1 MKGTKVIWIIIFN
14 VFIILSEIFFG
25 VISNSYALVA
35 DALHNTGDVM
45 ALVITFIA
53 IKLGQKQATFNY
65 TFGFLKAEM
74 MAAFVNSLFLSLTM
88 LYMIYQAIYR
98 VFYPEP
104 IESVY
109 MIVMGTIAIIANG
122 LSAYFLN
129 KMNIGHS
136 HHHHSH
142 SHSHEKHHHEG
153 EHHHSHEDAN
163 IKSAYLHMLSDTLIS
178 VGVVVAGIFIF
189 YFKIYYIDSIL
200 TMIFS
205 IFILKHSYP
214 LLKES
219 FLSLLDAN
227 ITDISIETLDEIIK
241 FDKNILEY
249 HDLHISKPS
258 SKYNFISFH
267 IVLENSNLNLDE
279 VEELTTTIKE
289 KLKEHNFNHILIQ
302 VDTKS
307 HIRNTINCQLGNE

>member
-1 MKGTKVIWIIIFN
+1 MKGTKVIWIILFN
-14 VFIILSEIFFG
+14 IFIILSEIFFG
-25 VISNSYALVA
+25 IISNSYALVA

-104 IESVY
+104 IESIY

-129 KMNIGHS
+129 KMNISHS

-142 SHSHEKHHHEG
+142 SHHHDEEH
-153 EHHHSHEDAN
+153 HHHSHEDAN

-200 TMIFS
+200 TIIFS

-249 HDLHISKPS
+249 HDLHISKPN

-267 IVLENSNLNLDE
+267 IVLEDSNLSLGE
-279 VEELTTTIKE
+279 VEDLTDTIKE
-289 KLKEHNFNHILIQ
+289 KLKEHDFNHILIQ

-307 HIRNTINCQLGNE
+307 HIRNTINCQLGSEES